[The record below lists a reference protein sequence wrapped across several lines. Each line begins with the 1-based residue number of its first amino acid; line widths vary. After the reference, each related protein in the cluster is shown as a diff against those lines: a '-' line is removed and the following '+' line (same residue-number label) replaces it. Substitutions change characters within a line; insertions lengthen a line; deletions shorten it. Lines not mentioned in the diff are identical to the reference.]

1 MHSMSDPTM
10 KMTGLLLRQINNIH
24 ILCKHEVAI
33 KLLKTNRFAVNKFH
47 NEMSRFRDKNVRDC
61 SGKSGSIVSLR
72 KTGTYQCFF
81 SF

>member
-33 KLLKTNRFAVNKFH
+33 KLLKTNRFAVNKIH
-47 NEMSRFRDKNVRDC
+47 NETSRFREKKYRDYL
-61 SGKSGSIVSLR
+61 GKFGTRVSR
-72 KTGTYQCFF
+72 NKH
-81 SF
+81 

>member
-33 KLLKTNRFAVNKFH
+33 KLLKTNRFAVNKIH
-47 NEMSRFRDKNVRDC
+47 NEMKRLRDKNYMDYLR
-61 SGKSGSIVSLR
+61 KSATSVSL
-72 KTGTYQCFF
+72 
-81 SF
+81 